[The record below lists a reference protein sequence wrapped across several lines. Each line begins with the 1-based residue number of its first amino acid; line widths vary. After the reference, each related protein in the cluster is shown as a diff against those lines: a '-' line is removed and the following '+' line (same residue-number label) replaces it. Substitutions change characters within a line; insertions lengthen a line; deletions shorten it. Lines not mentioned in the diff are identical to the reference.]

1 MTSERA
7 PTKLYDL
14 EFEDLTKLKKKSGN
28 LKFPIFWEMFFIA
41 ILDVPLNSQRSQPRN
56 GMEKVRRI
64 DIFNMKNKRVHH
76 LLIGNKSLEYREVM
90 AHAQCVF

>member
-1 MTSERA
+1 M
-7 PTKLYDL
+7 L
-14 EFEDLTKLKKKSGN
+14 
-28 LKFPIFWEMFFIA
+28 FIT

-76 LLIGNKSLEYREVM
+76 LLIGNKPLEYREVM